1 MDSERT
7 REKKKI
13 IIESIDNPY
22 HSSYIPLIHQECN
35 VEYDEYETRT
45 TSDLALHRSHQS
57 CAYIIDQVC
66 RLLPVSCTPSQC
78 WGLHYPPGS
87 TVYRHHHANT
97 DYTFVYY
104 ISVPHNTPL
113 MFDDFFY
120 MPRDRDLVVFS
131 SSLYHEV
138 APVSHDRY
146 VIAGDLNI
154 ITDNERPRE
163 TEAIIPVDPA
173 RGERIPWENLYINT
187 KDLTNGKESVIIEE
201 DDGYTD

>member
-7 REKKKI
+7 RETQKI
-13 IIESIDNPY
+13 IVESIDNPY

-35 VEYDEYETRT
+35 VEYDEFETRT

-87 TVYRHHHANT
+87 TVYRHHHVNT

-104 ISVPHNTPL
+104 ISVPHHTPL
-113 MFDDFFY
+113 LFDDFFY
-120 MPRDRDLVVFS
+120 MPRERDLVVFS

-154 ITDNERPRE
+154 
-163 TEAIIPVDPA
+163 
-173 RGERIPWENLYINT
+173 T
-187 KDLTNGKESVIIEE
+187 KDLTKDKDSGNVRLRGSAQATGSDIKLLRTLIE
-201 DDGYTD
+201 D